1 MLETEKRV
9 FYKAFGFK
17 ILSDIF
23 LPELIQTNEQE
34 GMVDIEIKINNL
46 SKFNSELADQPYK
59 HMVKENTVMFYIPD
73 VAFFS
78 VEEGKRITVSTV
90 DGADGALIRLYIL
103 GTCMGVIL
111 MQRRIFPLHGSGV
124 VIDGKAYAFIGDSG
138 AGKSTLASAFLHE
151 GYQLLSDDIIAVSL
165 SQDNIPIVTP
175 SYPQQKLWQ
184 ESLNEFGMETSHYQ
198 SIYGR
203 ETKYCV
209 PVPSQYSSD
218 PVPLAGVF
226 ELVKMENKMVELDPI
241 NKLSGLQTLFNH
253 TYRNFLIPRLE
264 LMEWHFS
271 ISANIVNQMN
281 VYQLRRPISTFS
293 VSQLVDVILD
303 TVNKGE

>member
-9 FYKAFGFK
+9 IYRAFGFK

-59 HMVKENTVMFYIPD
+59 HMVKENAVMFYIPD

-90 DGADGALIRLYIL
+90 DGADDGLIRLYIL

-111 MQRRIFPLHGSGV
+111 MQRRIFPLHGSAV

-184 ESLNEFGMETSHYQ
+184 ESLNNFGMETSHYQ

-209 PVPSQYSSD
+209 PVSSQYSPD

-226 ELVKMENKMVELDPI
+226 ELVKIENKMVELDPI
-241 NKLSGLQTLFNH
+241 KKLSGLQTLFNH

-271 ISANIVNQMN
+271 ISANIVNQIN